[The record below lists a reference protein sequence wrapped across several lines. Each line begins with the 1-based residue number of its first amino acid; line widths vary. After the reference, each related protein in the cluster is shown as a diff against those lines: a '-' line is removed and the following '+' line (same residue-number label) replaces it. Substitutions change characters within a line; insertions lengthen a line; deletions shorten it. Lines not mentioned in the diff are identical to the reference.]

1 MGAPG
6 LGGVVG
12 PGQANR
18 QEWGE
23 RAAAKLAAAQERL
36 AVEVEALRSGEDWR
50 HFLDF
55 QAKLHV
61 YSASNSTLIAVQHA
75 ESFEQ
80 GLVGSVDPG
89 YVAGFA
95 TWRAL
100 GRSVDRGQ
108 HGYMILAP
116 CRADRRVPLDSD
128 GNARR
133 LGRGE
138 VASEGER
145 VESRRGVSGFR
156 VEHVFSVQQTSGR
169 VLPERPLPRLLAGEA
184 PPGLGAAVLG
194 LIESHGFSVDT
205 VADADAI
212 GGANGVTRWDTR
224 AVVVRA
230 DMDDAAM
237 VKTLL
242 HEAGHVLGH
251 AEAPGRLLPRSLK
264 EVEAESVAYVV
275 ASVHGM
281 ATDEYSFAY
290 VSAWTGEDGPKAI
303 AATQARVA
311 QVARTIIDASP
322 APHATGGRPPGA
334 DAAIVAARAA
344 NPMPGGQRST
354 SAAEPAAEPVG
365 VGL

>member
-1 MGAPG
+1 
-6 LGGVVG
+6 VG
-12 PGQANR
+12 TGQAIT
-18 QEWGE
+18 QEWAE

-36 AVEVEALRSGEDWR
+36 AAEVAALRSGEDWR
-50 HFLDF
+50 RFLDF
-55 QAKLHV
+55 QAKLHH

-75 ESFEQ
+75 EAFEQ
-80 GLVGSVDPG
+80 GLVGSPDPG

-100 GRSVDRGQ
+100 GRNVDRGQ

-116 CRADRRVPLDSD
+116 CRADRRVALDAE

-138 VASEGER
+138 IAGEGER
-145 VESRRGVSGFR
+145 VESRRVVSGFR
-156 VEHVFSVQQTSGR
+156 VEHVFSVQQTSGAA
-169 VLPERPLPRLLAGEA
+169 LPDQPLPQLLAGEA
-184 PPGLGAAVLG
+184 PPGLGAAVSE
-194 LIESHGFSVDT
+194 LIESHGFRVDT

-212 GGANGVTRWDTR
+212 GGANGVTRFDTHT
-224 AVVVRA
+224 VVVRA

-251 AEAPGRLLPRSLK
+251 AEAPGRFLPRPLK

-281 ATDEYSFAY
+281 VTDDYSFPY
-290 VSAWTGEDGPKAI
+290 VAAWAGEDGAKAV

-311 QVARTIIDASP
+311 EVARTIIDASP

-344 NPMPGGQRST
+344 DPAPGRRQSP
-354 SAAEPAAEPVG
+354 AVAEPAVEPVG
-365 VGL
+365 MDL

>member
-1 MGAPG
+1 VAA
-6 LGGVVG
+6 
-12 PGQANR
+12 GQVIK

-36 AVEVEALRSGEDWR
+36 AAEVAALRSGEDWR
-50 HFLDF
+50 RFLDF

-75 ESFEQ
+75 EAFEQ
-80 GLVGSVDPG
+80 GLVGSPDPG

-116 CRADRRVPLDSD
+116 CRADRRVALDAE

-138 VASEGER
+138 IAGEGER
-145 VESRRGVSGFR
+145 VESRRVVSGFR
-156 VEHVFSVQQTSGR
+156 VEHVFSVQQTSGAA
-169 VLPERPLPRLLAGEA
+169 LPDQPLPRLLAGEA
-184 PPGLGAAVLG
+184 PPGLGAAVLE
-194 LIESHGFSVDT
+194 LIESHGFRVDT
-205 VADADAI
+205 VANADAI
-212 GGANGVTRWDTR
+212 GGANGVTRFDSR
-224 AVVVRA
+224 SVVVRA

-251 AEAPGRLLPRSLK
+251 AEAPGRFLPRPLK
-264 EVEAESVAYVV
+264 EVEAESIAFVV

-281 ATDEYSFAY
+281 ATDGYSFPY
-290 VSAWTGEDGPKAI
+290 VAAWAGEDGAKAV

-322 APHATGGRPPGA
+322 APHLPGGRPPGA
-334 DAAIVAARAA
+334 DAVIAAARAA
-344 NPMPGGQRST
+344 NPAPGRRRSPMT
-354 SAAEPAAEPVG
+354 PEPTAEPVG

>member
-1 MGAPG
+1 
-6 LGGVVG
+6 VT
-12 PGQANR
+12 PGQANK
-18 QEWGE
+18 QEWGD
-23 RAAAKLAAAQERL
+23 RTASKLAAAQERL
-36 AVEVEALRSGEDWR
+36 AEEVAALRSGEDWR
-50 HFLDF
+50 RFLDF

-75 ESFEQ
+75 EAFEQ

-116 CRADRRVPLDSD
+116 CRTDRRVALDPD

-138 VASEGER
+138 TPGEGER
-145 VESRRGVSGFR
+145 VESRRVVSGFR
-156 VEHVFSVQQTSGR
+156 VEHVFSVQQTSGA
-169 VLPERPLPRLLAGEA
+169 VLPDQPLPRLLAGEA
-184 PPGLGAAVLG
+184 PPGLGAAVLE
-194 LIESHGFSVDT
+194 LIESRGFSVDT

-224 AVVVRA
+224 SVAVRA

-251 AEAPGRLLPRSLK
+251 AEAPGRFLPRPLK
-264 EVEAESVAYVV
+264 EVEAESIAFVV

-281 ATDEYSFAY
+281 ATDGYSFPY
-290 VSAWTGEDGPKAI
+290 VAAWAGEDGARAV

-334 DAAIVAARAA
+334 DAAIAAARAA
-344 NPMPGGQRST
+344 NGPSTRRRSP
-354 SAAEPAAEPVG
+354 SAPEPAADPVG